1 MRATRISVLTAVAI
15 FFVNNARVWAAS
27 LNGTQVTGAL
37 YFVGYLP
44 NYFDPANGRV
54 PAGYLN
60 GAGPTVTIAS
70 NAVEFG
76 YNDGTVLITAD
87 FTENQLV
94 VTDHPLLSGHYNP
107 IQMTFT
113 NSAFSSLLSASD
125 SFPYGGMTASL
136 SGGVIT
142 LNWAGGS
149 VTNGQ
154 SMQAAFD
161 LNLPAA
167 PLLDVQLTL
176 TNTVV
181 ISWPAPATGFN
192 LQRSSNL
199 NPATWVDVTNTPTIV
214 NDRKQVIV
222 PPAAGKQIY
231 RLKFP

>member
-1 MRATRISVLTAVAI
+1 MFL
-15 FFVNNARVWAAS
+15 VNGGPAWAAT

-44 NYFDPANGRV
+44 NYFDPVNGRV

-60 GAGPTVTIAS
+60 GAGPTVTIAT

-76 YNDGTVLITAD
+76 YNDGTVVITAD

-107 IQMTFT
+107 IQMAFT
-113 NSAFSSLLSASD
+113 NPAFSSLLSASD
-125 SFPYGGMTASL
+125 SFPYGGLTASL
-136 SGGVIT
+136 SGEVIT

-149 VTNGQ
+149 VTDGQ
-154 SMQAAFD
+154 SLQAAFD

-167 PLLDVQLTL
+167 PLLDIQLTL
-176 TNTVV
+176 TNTIL

-199 NPATWVDVTNTPTIV
+199 NPTSWVGVTNIPTLA
-214 NDRKQVIV
+214 NGRNQVIV